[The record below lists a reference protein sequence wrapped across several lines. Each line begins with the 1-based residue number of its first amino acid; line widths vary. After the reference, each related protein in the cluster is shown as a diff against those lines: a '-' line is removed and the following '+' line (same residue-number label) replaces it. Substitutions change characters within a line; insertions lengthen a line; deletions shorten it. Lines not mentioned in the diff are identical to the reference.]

1 MGAVATGAS
10 SANRSQS
17 SMNSTLAIRYRQM
30 NASTNSDE
38 RGVVAAG
45 DAIETKPPTRKRI
58 LLTLSFNF
66 IVE

>member
-1 MGAVATGAS
+1 
-10 SANRSQS
+10 
-17 SMNSTLAIRYRQM
+17 M